1 MSVSVLSV
9 KQYSTSVVS
18 VGTLK
23 CFIFLNSKCTKMCL
37 VVRLCLDPLGKII
50 IAYYNYN
57 YLPQREI
64 IIAYRAGSG

>member
-1 MSVSVLSV
+1 
-9 KQYSTSVVS
+9 
-18 VGTLK
+18 
-23 CFIFLNSKCTKMCL
+23 MCL